1 MALIIKTDNPEGLLI
16 EIKRAIDAKEVDLWS
31 YDGSGDFSH
40 TPEKW
45 FNRAWLRPEVVG
57 EDELR
62 FGILGT
68 KDVGM
73 TASLYSA
80 FHAHF
85 IDMLLTYFDKFF
97 ITAAATAKKTDPDY
111 F

>member
-1 MALIIKTDNPEGLLI
+1 MAIIVKTENPNGLLN
-16 EIKRAIDAKEVDLWS
+16 ELKRVIDQKVVDLWS
-31 YDGSGDFSH
+31 YDSSGDFSH
-40 TPEKW
+40 TPERW
-45 FNRAWLRPEVVG
+45 INRAWLRPEVG
-57 EDELR
+57 EGELR

-80 FHAHF
+80 YHGYF
-85 IDMLLTYFDKFF
+85 IEMLLTYCDEYFVS
-97 ITAAATAKKTDPDY
+97 AAATAKKTAPDY

>member
-1 MALIIKTDNPEGLLI
+1 MAIIVKTENPEELLN
-16 EIKRAIDAKEVDLWS
+16 EIKRAIDEKVVELWS
-31 YDGSGDFSH
+31 YDASCDFSH

-45 FNRAWLRPEVVG
+45 INRAWLRPEIG
-57 EDELR
+57 EEELR

-68 KDVGM
+68 KDAGM

-80 FHAHF
+80 YHARF
-85 IDMLLTYFDKFF
+85 IEMLLTYLDKFF
-97 ITAAATAKKTDPDY
+97 ITAAATAKKTEPDY

>member
-1 MALIIKTDNPEGLLI
+1 MAIIVTTENPEGLLN
-16 EIKRAIDAKEVDLWS
+16 EIKRLIDQREAELWS
-31 YDGSGDFSH
+31 YDAAGDFSY

-45 FNRAWLRPEVVG
+45 INRAWLRPEVGFG
-57 EDELR
+57 ELK

-68 KDVGM
+68 KNDGI
-73 TASLYSA
+73 TASLYSGY
-80 FHAHF
+80 HAGF
-85 IDMLLTYFDKFF
+85 IEMLLTYCDKYF

>member
-1 MALIIKTDNPEGLLI
+1 MAIIVKTENPEALLN
-16 EIKRAIDAKEVDLWS
+16 EIKRVIDLNEVDLWS
-31 YDGSGDFSH
+31 YDTIGDFSH

-45 FNRAWLRPEVVG
+45 INRAWLRPEVG
-57 EDELR
+57 EGELK

-80 FHAHF
+80 YHAYF
-85 IDMLLTYFDKFF
+85 IEMLLTYFDNFF
-97 ITAAATAKKTDPDY
+97 TTAAATAKKTEPDY

>member
-1 MALIIKTDNPEGLLI
+1 MAIIVKTENPEGLLN
-16 EIKRAIDAKEVDLWS
+16 EIKRAIDERIIELWS
-31 YDGSGDFSH
+31 YDSSGDFSH

-45 FNRAWLRPEVVG
+45 LNRAWLRPEVG
-57 EDELR
+57 YEELK

-68 KDVGM
+68 KDAPM

-80 FHAHF
+80 YHAYF
-85 IDMLLTYFDKFF
+85 IEMLLTNMDKHFV
-97 ITAAATAKKTDPDY
+97 TAAATAKKSAPDY

>member
-1 MALIIKTDNPEGLLI
+1 MAIIVKTENPEGLLN
-16 EIKRAIDAKEVDLWS
+16 EIKRVIDERTTELWS
-31 YDGSGDFSH
+31 YDSSGDFSH
-40 TPEKW
+40 TPDGW
-45 FNRAWLRPEVVG
+45 INRAWLRPEVG
-57 EDELR
+57 EGELR

-80 FHAHF
+80 YHAYF
-85 IDMLLTYFDKFF
+85 IELLLTYVDKYF
-97 ITAAATAKKTDPDY
+97 ITAAATAKKTAPDY

>member
-1 MALIIKTDNPEGLLI
+1 MAIIVKTENPEGLLV
-16 EIKRAIDAKEVDLWS
+16 EIKRVIDQKDTDLWS
-31 YDGSGDFSH
+31 YDASGDFSH

-45 FNRAWLRPEVVG
+45 INRAWLRPEVGDG
-57 EDELR
+57 ELK

-68 KDVGM
+68 KDICM

-80 FHAHF
+80 YHARF
-85 IDMLLTYFDKFF
+85 IEMLLTHLDKYFT
-97 ITAAATAKKTDPDY
+97 TAAATAKKTAPDY

>member
-1 MALIIKTDNPEGLLI
+1 MAIIVKTENPEGLLN
-16 EIKRAIDAKEVDLWS
+16 EIKRAIDERVTELWG
-31 YDGSGDFSH
+31 YDSSGDFFH

-45 FNRAWLRPEVVG
+45 INRAWLRAEVGDG
-57 EDELR
+57 ELK

-80 FHAHF
+80 YHAYF
-85 IDMLLTYFDKFF
+85 IEMLLTHLDKYFV
-97 ITAAATAKKTDPDY
+97 TAAATAKKTAPD
-111 F
+111 FF

>member
-1 MALIIKTDNPEGLLI
+1 MAIIVKTENPEGLLN
-16 EIKRAIDAKEVDLWS
+16 EIKRGIDQGVIDLWS
-31 YDGSGDFSH
+31 CDSSGDFSH

-45 FNRAWLRPEVVG
+45 INRAWLRPEVGDG
-57 EDELR
+57 ELK

-80 FHAHF
+80 YHANF
-85 IDMLLTYFDKFF
+85 IAMLLTNLDKYF
-97 ITAAATAKKTDPDY
+97 TSAAATAKKTPPDY